1 MNHCTSMDSERPP
14 HFSALEGVVEE
25 REGVVEGRLV
35 LIGMM
40 GTGKSTVGRLLAKR
54 VGADF
59 VDTDEVI
66 ENKTGLSIKSIF
78 AQKGED
84 FFRDIETRV
93 LADVLRRPGLLVV
106 SVGGGAVMRAENK
119 RLLSQ
124 THRVIW
130 LRASVNTIWSR
141 IANSVDRPLLERGGL
156 EGIIALDRVRSSTYA
171 EVSTAIVDVDNL
183 DVDQVV
189 ERVLEYWQE

>member
-1 MNHCTSMDSERPP
+1 M
-14 HFSALEGVVEE
+14 
-25 REGVVEGRLV
+25 GRLV

-59 VDTDEVI
+59 IDTDEVI
-66 ENKTGLSIKSIF
+66 ENKTGLSIKCIF
-78 AQKGED
+78 AQEGED
-84 FFRDIETRV
+84 VFRDIETRV
-93 LADVLRRPGLLVV
+93 LTDVLRRPGLLVV

-141 IANSVDRPLLERGGL
+141 IANSIDRPLLERGGL
-156 EGIIALDRVRSSTYA
+156 EGIIALDRARSSTYA
-171 EVSTAIVDVDNL
+171 EVSTAVVDVDNL